1 MWVSDGRS
9 NARSEDGASEDG
21 ADARSEDGSNASS
34 DARSGKINFQASIS
48 DVGWNG

>member
-9 NARSEDGASEDG
+9 NARSEDG

-34 DARSGKINFQASIS
+34 DARLGKINFQASIS